1 MIRIVNLIIFI
12 IFILLSYSLKGQENK
27 YEEFI
32 IGDKIY
38 KPGCGWIKVGL
49 GSSYN
54 IKLKTNEKNINLS
67 YSFRVK
73 DSYFQL
79 GYHASSDVFFTLR
92 SYQKLTDLYGA
103 MGLRKE
109 SKKYNI
115 SAFAGPSYAYGGYYF
130 DADSL
135 GKKRY
140 KGFTDL
146 GIVVNAE
153 YTRKIYYDLGLGLS
167 LFGSFNKSY
176 SVIGIQV
183 HIYFSGAFRGQI
195 N

>member
-1 MIRIVNLIIFI
+1 MIRAKNIVTVIVFT
-12 IFILLSYSLKGQENK
+12 LLYLVSMGQEDK

-32 IGDKIY
+32 IGNRIY
-38 KPGCGWIKVGL
+38 KPGCAWIKVGL
-49 GSSYN
+49 GTSYN
-54 IKLKTNEKNINLS
+54 IKLKTYEKNINLC

-73 DSYFQL
+73 ETYFQL
-79 GYHASSDVFFTLR
+79 GYHASSDVFFTIR

-103 MGLRKE
+103 IGMRKE
-109 SKKYNI
+109 SNKSNI
-115 SAFAGPSYAYGGYYF
+115 SFFAGPSYAYGGHYF
-130 DADSL
+130 DTDTL

-153 YTRKIYYDLGLGLS
+153 YSRKIFYDLGIGLS
-167 LFGSFNKSY
+167 LFGSYNKSY
-176 SVIGIQV
+176 NVIGIQI
-183 HIYFSGAFRGQI
+183 HFYFSGAFRGQI